1 MATHIGG
8 NALTQKR
15 MFRLIALQIGL
26 VGIAIG
32 GMAWLL
38 PIEKIFI
45 LMPAMMSVL
54 VFMVFSI
61 VLWRQVGGGLFGEI
75 GFAYMALAVAYTV
88 FPALTF
94 VLLDLSFTSGWVWE
108 KLSLLLPAPYDLGVH
123 LWRHVLF
130 IFGVGAGYLLF
141 RGQGTA
147 RPNSMEKLPV
157 RDRPLILFLVVM
169 IALCIFTVN
178 QLSAPVAT
186 YIDHY
191 TRFDHLPWLALR
203 FLYICL
209 IFKTGGYFVLLTFLF
224 YRYKQRKW
232 TIFFVVLLLCSY
244 EISYSFGSRI
254 ETLSI
259 LLAVFCLYH
268 YLVRPVTIKMGLTA
282 FLAIATLFSVV
293 ELFRSTGFNSSNA
306 KDVLSQEG
314 GTPASEFGAVYFTSY
329 HLYSERRQGTLP
341 PREWPMFFNDIIAV
355 VPFADHTR
363 WHPQF
368 WYARH
373 YFPDAVVPPQTMG
386 PIADSAIWGGVGDL
400 LFRSLFNGALFAYFV
415 RWFQRRKDK
424 WWAIVVYIY
433 LYATCVMVLKYSILF
448 QLMPLLK
455 ILLPTL
461 ITVALVRRWLNF
473 YFGRVVVG

>member
-1 MATHIGG
+1 MVTCKGVNSI
-8 NALTQKR
+8 TRER
-15 MFRLIALQIGL
+15 MFRHIALLIGL
-26 VGIAIG
+26 VGISIG
-32 GMAWLL
+32 GMAWFLPVEKMFILL
-38 PIEKIFI
+38 PMVTSF
-45 LMPAMMSVL
+45 LL
-54 VFMVFSI
+54 FMVFSI
-61 VLWRQVGGGLFGEI
+61 VLWWQIGGGLFGEI
-75 GFAYMALAVAYTV
+75 GFAYMGLAVAYTV

-94 VLLDLSFTSGWVWE
+94 ILLDLNFTSGWVWE

-141 RGQGTA
+141 RGRRTSSLDSSDK
-147 RPNSMEKLPV
+147 PSV
-157 RDRPLILFLVVM
+157 HDRPLILFLFVM
-169 IALCIFTVN
+169 IGLCIFTVN
-178 QLSAPVAT
+178 LLSAPVAT

-203 FLYICL
+203 FLYVCL

-232 TIFFVVLLLCSY
+232 TILLVVLLLCLY

-268 YLVRPVTIKMGLTA
+268 YLVRPITIKMGLTA
-282 FLAIATLFSVV
+282 FFAIAMLFSVV

-306 KDVLSQEG
+306 KDVLSREG

-329 HLYSERRQGTLP
+329 HLYGERNQGTLP

-355 VPFADHTR
+355 IPFADHTR

-386 PIADSAIWGGVGDL
+386 PIADSAIWGGGVDL

-424 WWAIVVYIY
+424 WWAMVIYIY
-433 LYATCVMVLKYSILF
+433 LYATCVMVLKYSVLF

-461 ITVALVRRWLNF
+461 ITVVLVRRWLN
-473 YFGRVVVG
+473 YYSGRVVAG